1 MYGLK
6 INHNGNK
13 IKVIVEN
20 ACEKPSPWGN
30 GSDYEKHNRVKVINL
45 KTRKRTTFDFWGSV
59 MEPNQESFDG
69 VISAITCYATDGLS
83 FQSSRSFE
91 DFCSEFGYDT
101 DSRKAEKAYKG
112 CEKADKALSRV
123 LGRDYSGIMDLEGY
137 DYKELKENGIAE
149 ILNLD

>member
-20 ACEKPSPWGN
+20 ACEKPTPWGN
-30 GSDYEKHNRVKVINL
+30 GSDYEKHNRVKVVNL
-45 KTRKRTTFDFWGSV
+45 KTRKRCSFDFWGSV

-69 VISAITCYATDGLS
+69 VISAIYSYASYGMA
-83 FQSSRSFE
+83 FRSSINLI
-91 DFCSEFGYDT
+91 DFCYNFGYDT

-112 CEKADKALSRV
+112 CEKADRDLSRV
-123 LGRDYSGIMDLEGY
+123 VGDYSFLSELDNY
-137 DYKELKENGIAE
+137 DFKELKEKGLAE
-149 ILNLD
+149 VVKFDD